1 LEDQEK
7 QKGRSMNRALQF
19 TAAWS
24 SRLLA
29 LAVMIV
35 AVGEIVQVGL
45 DVWEQRK

>member
-1 LEDQEK
+1 V
-7 QKGRSMNRALQF
+7 NRALQF

-35 AVGEIVQVGL
+35 AVGEVVQVGL
-45 DVWEQRK
+45 CMLEERRNG